1 MVMAQVI
8 HEKGGPE
15 KFVWEKVALDPPEE
29 GEVHIRNLAIG
40 VNFADT
46 YHRRGW
52 PHPLVVGAPP
62 IVVGFEA
69 VSTVVAVG
77 PGLTRC
83 KRGDKV
89 CHCTPPIGSYA
100 EEQFYPAEQLIR
112 VPDGLA

>member
-15 KFVWEKVALDPPEE
+15 KCVWEKVALDPPEE

-52 PHPLVVGAPP
+52 PHPLVVGAPADRGW
-62 IVVGFEA
+62 VRSGFDGRRSRA
-69 VSTVVAVG
+69 RRNQLQARGQSVPLHPADRLLRRGTDL
-77 PGLTRC
+77 PGRAAN
-83 KRGDKV
+83 
-89 CHCTPPIGSYA
+89 SSA
-100 EEQFYPAEQLIR
+100 
-112 VPDGLA
+112 